1 MAFPLCRLGNV
12 LCRLADRVVVLG
24 ERHGRGDVREVRE
37 ALREVAEDLPC
48 ARVVLL
54 AEQTEVVGGLRG
66 PVECSLGLLDPSLPG
81 EALDE
86 PEGAREERAL
96 LALQAVV

>member
-1 MAFPLCRLGNV
+1 MGSAMYMAFPLERLGNV
-12 LCRLADRVVVLG
+12 LCRLADLVVALG

-37 ALREVAEDLPC
+37 PLGEVAEDLAR

-54 AEQTEVVGGLRG
+54 AEQAEVVGRLCGAVERGLR
-66 PVECSLGLLDPSLPG
+66 LLEPSLPG

-86 PEGAREERAL
+86 PQGAGEERAL
-96 LALQAVV
+96 L